1 MFEPDQYEHF
11 SFDLWMTLIRS
22 HPEFKPKRDQL
33 FRDFFEIGQP
43 MKKVRQSI
51 RYYDLLSNQMSERSG
66 LHIYAAHIYC
76 LILQDLGKDLN
87 HVEESKLD
95 AFQAASSELFLDYAP
110 QLINPQLLD
119 MMQVIQKEGKTMNI
133 LSNTA
138 FIPGSVLR
146 KVLDRHGIGQQFTFQ
161 LYSDETG
168 LSKPN
173 KKIFEQVIKTAQQ
186 IKPLRPEQVLHI
198 GDNAV
203 ADIKGAQSA
212 GLQAYLVLN

>member
-1 MFEPDQYEHF
+1 MFDPGQYEHF

-33 FRDFFEIGQP
+33 FRDFFEISQP
-43 MKKVRQSI
+43 LEKVRQSI
-51 RYYDLLSNQMSERSG
+51 RHYDLLSNKMSERSG

-76 LILQDLGKDLN
+76 LILQDLGKDLDQ
-87 HVEESKLD
+87 VEESRLA
-95 AFQAASSELFLDYAP
+95 AFQEASSELFLAYAP
-110 QLINPQLLD
+110 QLINPKLLEV
-119 MMQVIQKEGKTMNI
+119 MQIIKKEGKTMNI

-146 KVLDRHGIGQQFTFQ
+146 KVLDLYGIGQQFTFQ

-168 LSKPN
+168 FSKPN
-173 KKIFEQVIKTAQQ
+173 KKIFEQVIETAQQ
-186 IKPLRPEQVLHI
+186 LKPLRPEQLLHI
-198 GDNAV
+198 GDNAI
-203 ADIKGAQSA
+203 ADIKGAQGA